1 MKLNYK
7 KLGTNGKPVIILHG
21 LFGALDNWLSFGKS
35 LSEDHIVY
43 LVDQRNHGKSPHSD
57 NFTYEAMAED
67 LHEFIKDHSIE
78 QPILIGHSLGGKT
91 VMKYAVNYTDTFE
104 KLIVID
110 ISPKAYPL
118 HHEQIL
124 KGLNAIKTDE
134 VKSRQDADTML
145 KEYVDEPGVRQFLLK
160 NLDRTANGFQWK
172 INLKGIEDN
181 IENVGEG
188 LEERLYT
195 ATPALF
201 IRGEKSDYIRS
212 EDSITIVSLFSNAEI
227 KTIEDA
233 GHWVH
238 AEQPQKLL
246 EMIKSFIG

>member
-7 KLGTNGKPVIILHG
+7 KLGNSGKPVIILHG
-21 LFGALDNWLSFGKS
+21 LFGSLDNWLSFGKS
-35 LSEDHIVY
+35 LAEDHTVY

-57 NFTYEAMAED
+57 TFTYEAMAED
-67 LHEFIKDHSIE
+67 LHEFIKDHAID
-78 QPILIGHSLGGKT
+78 QPVLIGHSMGGKT
-91 VMKYAVNYTDTFE
+91 IMKYAVNYTDTFE

-118 HHEQIL
+118 HHQKIL
-124 KGLNAIKTDE
+124 EGLNAVKTDE
-134 VKSRQDADTML
+134 LKSRQEADDML
-145 KEYVDEPGVRQFLLK
+145 KKYVDELGVRQFLLK
-160 NLDRTANGFQWK
+160 NLDRTSDGFKWK
-172 INLKGIEDN
+172 INLKGIEEN

-201 IRGEKSDYIRS
+201 IRGENSDYIRS

-227 KTIEDA
+227 ETIQDA
-233 GHWVH
+233 GHWIH
-238 AEQPQKLL
+238 AEQPEKLL
-246 EMIKSFIG
+246 EMIKTFIN

>member
-35 LSEDHIVY
+35 LAEDHIVY

-57 NFTYEAMAED
+57 IFTYEAMAED
-67 LHEFIKDHSIE
+67 LHEFIEDHNIQ
-78 QPILIGHSLGGKT
+78 QPVLIGHSMGGKT

-110 ISPKAYPL
+110 IAPKAYPL
-118 HHEQIL
+118 HHQTIL
-124 KGLNAIKTDE
+124 EGLNAIKPAE
-134 VKSRQDADTML
+134 VKSRQDADETL
-145 KEYVDEPGVRQFLLK
+145 KQYVKETGVRQFLLK
-160 NLDRTANGFQWK
+160 NLDRSSEGFEWK
-172 INLKGIEDN
+172 INLKGIEEN

-188 LEERLYT
+188 LEDRLYT

-201 IRGEKSDYIRS
+201 IRGENSDYIRN
-212 EDSITIVSLFSNAEI
+212 EDSITIVALFSNAEI
-227 KTIEDA
+227 KTIENA

-238 AEQPQKLL
+238 AEQPEKLL
-246 EMIKSFIG
+246 EMIKTFIT